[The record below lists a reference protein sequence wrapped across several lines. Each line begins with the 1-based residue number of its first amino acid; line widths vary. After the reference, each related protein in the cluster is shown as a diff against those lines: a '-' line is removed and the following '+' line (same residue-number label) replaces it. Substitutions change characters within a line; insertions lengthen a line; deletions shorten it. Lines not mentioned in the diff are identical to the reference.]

1 MDRAFFLLEA
11 DELAARRQTER
22 AVGFAVDRYEEVSA
36 ARADQIFPVGRRF
49 FRYPAQVHERRVP
62 HVYRRGPCQQARRE
76 AVVAGYGPVD
86 FAAFAFFRRAQF
98 IGDAPFEIAV
108 RVAAE
113 YHDFL
118 RRQVFAAQ
126 LLDCIRAVVFLEP
139 FRKGHRP
146 EQPRDLL
153 AAFLFGYRRE
163 VVVLHRLHVFAAAA
177 GVQVGYDFVP
187 GFGGFFLPRVG
198 GLVVYP
204 AQDGRRY
211 DEQNQDE

>member
-1 MDRAFFLLEA
+1 MSK
-11 DELAARRQTER
+11 TEG
-22 AVGFAVDRYEEVSA
+22 AK
-36 ARADQIFPVGRRF
+36 
-49 FRYPAQVHERRVP
+49 
-62 HVYRRGPCQQARRE
+62 
-76 AVVAGYGPVD
+76 
-86 FAAFAFFRRAQF
+86 
-98 IGDAPFEIAV
+98 APNMNDYY
-108 RVAAE
+108 RVAFSVSPANT
-113 YHDFL
+113 D
-118 RRQVFAAQ
+118 A
-126 LLDCIRAVVFLEP
+126 C
-139 FRKGHRP
+139 
-146 EQPRDLL
+146 DLL